1 MRYEVI
7 SDKNVVESTWVGL
20 LNERMAKATSRLDK
34 FFTNYRKPVTIE
46 LHIKKPGNR
55 TYLLTL
61 FADLLSRPVVLSL
74 KGDNPPEVFQRLFDA
89 FKLTLIQQLRTEQ
102 RQHLRR
108 KKVQIEERVE
118 ELQEPLLE
126 FREENE
132 PELFMV
138 LVKKAVPNLIGY
150 LRRRVRAAQIAAV
163 LRKEAMK
170 AEDLVDEL
178 YLRIYNKYRE
188 APLQDSRRFINWLY
202 AYADEL
208 LCEVIDTHGV
218 QGLETSIELIERK
231 ANHEMEE
238 VYSVEADGD
247 WMMQEDFDDPTYH
260 YGDPLFEQALLEY
273 NDFFSDEDTAAK
285 TDTLTEFDLLDEE
298 QQQSLHRMLYN
309 LPEFYRS
316 TFDLYTLE
324 KLSVEDI
331 ALIKRTDTATINKV
345 LKDIREF
352 MYSTLIQ
359 V

>member
-7 SDKNVVESTWVGL
+7 SDKNVVETTWIGQ
-20 LNERMAKATSRLDK
+20 LNDKMAKATSRLDK
-34 FFTNYRKPVTIE
+34 FFTNYRKPITIE

-74 KGDNPPEVFQRLFDA
+74 KGDNPAEVFQRLFDA

-102 RQHLRR
+102 RQHLKRR
-108 KKVQIEERVE
+108 KIQVEERVE
-118 ELQEPLLE
+118 ELQEPFLE

-138 LVKKAVPNLIGY
+138 LVKKAVPGLIGY
-150 LRRRVRAAQIAAV
+150 LRRRVKAAQIAAI

-170 AEDLVDEL
+170 PEDLVDEL
-178 YLRIYNKYRE
+178 YLRIYRKYRE
-188 APLQDSRRFINWLY
+188 APLHDSRLFINWLY

-208 LCEVIDTHGV
+208 LNEVIDTHEV
-218 QGLETSIELIERK
+218 QGLTTSVELIQRK

-247 WMMQEDFDDPTYH
+247 RLMQEEFDDPTYH

-273 NDFFSDEDTAAK
+273 NDFFADKDTAMQ
-285 TDTLTEFDLLDEE
+285 TDSLTEFDLLDEE

-324 KLSVEDI
+324 KMSIEDI
-331 ALIKRTDTATINKV
+331 ALVKRADTATITKV